1 LKLRLAL
8 IGFGNV
14 GREFVRLLL
23 SKRDWLSREQQ
34 VDFEVAAIATRTRGS
49 LISKGAIDL
58 ERAIRMR
65 RDSGTLLCYGPESTN
80 LSTLEIIE
88 SCDADLMVE
97 LTTLNIESGQPAI
110 DYIKAAFRTGKSVI
124 TANKGP
130 VAFEYNTLSSMAR
143 KKGVFFRFE
152 GTVMDGTPVFSFV
165 EKTLPGCEIIGI
177 KGLLNSTTN
186 FVLGEMERGKS
197 MSEALKVAKRL
208 GITEEDP
215 TMDIDGWDAA
225 VKITALANVLMD
237 ARSNPNKVDR
247 VGIGEMTFETVMEA
261 VNKNK
266 KPKLIASAERFGA
279 EVKIKVFPGLVGPD
293 HIFWSVDGTSSAIS
307 LETDLMG
314 EITIIE
320 RNPTPAQTAY
330 AIFSDMLLMVD
341 SMKKRII

>member
-1 LKLRLAL
+1 MKIRLAL
-8 IGFGNV
+8 IGFGSV
-14 GREFVRLLL
+14 GREFARLLL
-23 SKRDWLSREQQ
+23 SKRDWLSREKG

-49 LISKGAIDL
+49 LVSKGAIDL
-58 ERAIRMR
+58 EQAIRMR
-65 RDSGTLLCYGPESTN
+65 QNTGTLTRYGPESTD

-88 SCDADLMVE
+88 SSDANLMVE

-110 DYIKAAFRTGKSVI
+110 DHIKAAFRAGMSVV

-130 VAFEYNTLSSMAR
+130 VAFAYSTLSSMAR
-143 KKGVFFRFE
+143 LKGVFFRFE

-177 KGLLNSTTN
+177 RGLLNSTSN
-186 FVLGEMERGKS
+186 FILGEMARGKS
-197 MSEALKVAKRL
+197 MREALKRAKRL

-215 TMDIDGWDAA
+215 TMDVDGWDAA
-225 VKITALANVLMD
+225 AKITALANVLMD

-247 VGIGEMTFETVMEA
+247 VGIGDVTSETIAEA
-261 VNKNK
+261 LNKNK
-266 KPKLIASAERFGA
+266 KIKLIASAERIEA
-279 EVKIKVFPGLVGPD
+279 EVKTKVHPGIVGPD

-320 RNPTPAQTAY
+320 RNPTLAQTAY
-330 AIFSDMLLMVD
+330 AVFSDMLLIVD
-341 SMKKRII
+341 SNKKG